1 MDRERL
7 LIIIPAYNEEKS
19 IEAVVTQVL
28 KDNNHFDYV
37 IVNDGSSDNTAS
49 LCNEKGFNFLDLQVN
64 LGLFGAMQA
73 GFKYA
78 YYNGYDYAIQVDG
91 DGQHD
96 VKFIKEMYDYAKN
109 NDVDILI
116 GSRFVGKRMSS
127 KTLRQWGGKIL
138 SSLIFLTT
146 GKKICD
152 PTSGMRIYSKKPI
165 ERMAFEINNRPE
177 PDTLAYFL
185 RCGMKIDEY
194 PVVMLD
200 RTAGE
205 SYLNLA
211 TSIKYMLVMISSILI
226 GQWFRK
232 KV

>member
-1 MDRERL
+1 MDREKL

-19 IEAVVTQVL
+19 IESVIEQIL

-49 LCNEKGFNFLDLQVN
+49 LCKERGYNFLDLPVN
-64 LGLFGAMQA
+64 LGLFGAMQT

-96 VKFIKEMYDYAKN
+96 VKFIKEMYDYVKK

-116 GSRFVGKRMSS
+116 GSRFVGNQTRIKN
-127 KTLRQWGGKIL
+127 LRQFGGKIL
-138 SSLIFLTT
+138 SGLIFLTT
-146 GKKICD
+146 GKKIYD
-152 PTSGMRIYSKKPI
+152 PTSGMRIYGKKPI

-194 PVVMLD
+194 PVVMMD
-200 RTAGE
+200 RANGE
-205 SYLNLA
+205 SYLNI
-211 TSIKYMLVMISSILI
+211 TNSIKYMLVMITSII
-226 GQWFRK
+226 IIQWFRK